1 VITGPRVRGLVL
13 VAFLLALLAGCQGDD
28 DPRSE
33 LERALETTASE
44 SFRYQVTA
52 EADRAA
58 LEQLGGDALETA
70 AFLDGAGVAGG
81 RDPDGWF
88 QVGLSI
94 GGDVPLLEVIVPG
107 DDRLFLRTGL
117 GDLLGLGARDPSE
130 QLDPALEEL
139 GVDPESRRA
148 LTISF
153 RGGWIA
159 LTDVSSLRELVD
171 ASEASTPAEP
181 AATPPADL
189 EGLLDAVTILGV
201 EDVGEVRRFEVEVAT
216 APLLALLGID
226 GEERTVPGTVD
237 VRDGRLLEARLVL
250 SGGDLAAAA
259 GPVRSGE
266 AAAAEDDGADGAVEV
281 VLRVGEPDRDGD
293 VVERPEPGASVTSR
307 QLFTLV
313 EQLQSATGGPLP

>member
-1 VITGPRVRGLVL
+1 VTTQPRVRGLVL
-13 VAFLLALLAGCQGDD
+13 VGLLLALLAGCQGDD
-28 DPRSE
+28 DPRRE
-33 LERALETTASE
+33 LERALATTASE

-52 EADRAA
+52 EADRTA

-70 AFLDGAGVAGG
+70 AFLDGAGVTGG

-88 QVGLSI
+88 QVALSI
-94 GGDVPLLEVIVPG
+94 GGDVPLLDVIVPG

-117 GDLLGLGARDPSE
+117 GDLLGLGGRDPSE
-130 QLDPALEEL
+130 QLDPALAEL
-139 GVDPESRRA
+139 GVDPASRRA

-171 ASEASTPAEP
+171 ASEASTPGE
-181 AATPPADL
+181 ATTVPPTDL
-189 EGLLDAVTILGV
+189 DGFLDAVTIVGV
-201 EDVGEVRRFEVEVAT
+201 EDVGEVRRFDVEVAT

-226 GEERTVPGTVD
+226 GDERTVPGSID

-250 SGGDLAAAA
+250 SGEDLAATA
-259 GPVRSGE
+259 GPGRDGE
-266 AAAAEDDGADGAVEV
+266 AAAADDAGTAGALEV

-293 VVERPEPGASVTSR
+293 VVERPEPGAAVTSR
-307 QLFTLV
+307 QLFALV
-313 EQLQSATGGPLP
+313 EQLQAATGGALP